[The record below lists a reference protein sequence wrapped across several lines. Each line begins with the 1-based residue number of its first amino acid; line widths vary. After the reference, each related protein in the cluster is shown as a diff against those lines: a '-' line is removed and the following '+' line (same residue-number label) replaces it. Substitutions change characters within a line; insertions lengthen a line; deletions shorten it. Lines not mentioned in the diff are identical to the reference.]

1 MNFVL
6 VAWGNLFEVIA
17 YSELRIILS
26 LNLVQ
31 SHPLFTN
38 RIEGKSKVRV
48 KLQAKNGCAFIIKAI
63 ENMVLWDLQL
73 AFNLHCR
80 ILFIIESLVG
90 KKLNIHS
97 IQYNW

>member
-1 MNFVL
+1 M
-6 VAWGNLFEVIA
+6 
-17 YSELRIILS
+17 
-26 LNLVQ
+26 NLVQSHLQLRPLDQ

-73 AFNLHCR
+73 AFNLHCS

-97 IQYNW
+97 IQYN